1 MALVNIEFL
10 LESGSPVEPIAGE
23 ECIPR
28 ANQPGAAAKTVSLRY
43 FRERDLECN
52 SGCNF
57 LQWFWHA
64 TAVAHGSKEIVR
76 LLWLYVVS
84 ASQIPRLSLDKKAC
98 LAAGEARS

>member
-1 MALVNIEFL
+1 MHSTCQSAWR
-10 LESGSPVEPIAGE
+10 
-23 ECIPR
+23 CR
-28 ANQPGAAAKTVSLRY
+28 QTVSLSY

-76 LLWLYVVS
+76 LLWLYVS
-84 ASQIPRLSLDKKAC
+84 ASQIPRVNLNKKAC